1 MHSFNIFGSLDYLLG
16 PPVLPMSLVL
26 GAPLRSKFAVALGP
40 YWLPYP
46 QKIAHY
52 PIPQSPPVPGMMVLL
67 LSYLLN
73 GAVSL

>member
-1 MHSFNIFGSLDYLLG
+1 MHSFNKFGSLDCLLG
-16 PPVLPMSLVL
+16 APVLPISLVL
-26 GAPLRSKFAVALGP
+26 GAPLKSKLAVALGP

-46 QKIAHY
+46 HAVKHY
-52 PIPQSPPVPGMMVLL
+52 PIPQSPPTPGMTVLL